1 MVVAVYSCT
10 FFFRVQLYLF
20 KSQLGVFCYCFFK
33 QCDMNALYLLLYR
46 STNMQSLSL
55 LPCIRNLGIL
65 CTSFSLATYKA
76 YCSSIEILN
85 AAVSFAFSFAFL
97 LPKIIFLLHV
107 PFGSTLGFLLYFSLH
122 SLDIF
127 FPV

>member
-1 MVVAVYSCT
+1 MVVLFILAL
-10 FFFRVQLYLF
+10 FFFFWVQLYLF

-33 QCDMNALYLLLYR
+33 QCDMNTLYLLLYR

-85 AAVSFAFSFAFL
+85 TAVSFAFSFAF
-97 LPKIIFLLHV
+97 FV
-107 PFGSTLGFLLYFSLH
+107 A
-122 SLDIF
+122 
-127 FPV
+127 